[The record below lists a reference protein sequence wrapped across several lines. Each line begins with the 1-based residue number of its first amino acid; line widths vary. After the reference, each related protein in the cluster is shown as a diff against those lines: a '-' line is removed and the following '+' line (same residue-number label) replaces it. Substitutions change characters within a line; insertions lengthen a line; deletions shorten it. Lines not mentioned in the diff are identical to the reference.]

1 MPTVDEEIYPPE
13 VRELRRALHDSGMTR
28 LQLSEKTGVPLGT
41 IYGILAAHQST
52 PHRTNVLREFFK
64 LAPLPVDPQKRRRQL
79 RPLKP
84 AVETPAPTPAPVVEF
99 IDPSLES
106 AEPLLHEEAK
116 ATLIRHLKDAQES
129 MLEARGA
136 LAQTYG
142 RESKQDRH
150 ITAALRSIG
159 ELRFAVN
166 EGDL

>member
-1 MPTVDEEIYPPE
+1 MPNVDEETYPPE

-28 LQLSEKTGVPLGT
+28 LQLSERTGVPLGT

-52 PHRTNVLREFFK
+52 PHRTNVLREFLK
-64 LAPLPVDPQKRRRQL
+64 LAPLPVDAKKRPRQL

-84 AVETPAPTPAPVVEF
+84 AVETAAPAPTPVVAF
-99 IDPSLES
+99 VDPSLES
-106 AEPLLHEEAK
+106 AEPLLNEEAK
-116 ATLIRHLKDAQES
+116 AALVRHLKDAQES
-129 MLEARGA
+129 MLEARVA
-136 LAQTYG
+136 LSQSWG

-150 ITAALRSIG
+150 ITAALNSIG